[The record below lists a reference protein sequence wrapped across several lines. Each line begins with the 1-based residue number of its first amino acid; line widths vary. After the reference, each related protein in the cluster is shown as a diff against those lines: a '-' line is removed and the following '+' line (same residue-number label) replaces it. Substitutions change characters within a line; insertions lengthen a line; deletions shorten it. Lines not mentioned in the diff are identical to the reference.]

1 MNADKKPQAN
11 SDGEDFDRIFAQV
24 VDDLT
29 QEDLRHPEIG
39 DAIKRLREAVEYN
52 VPGGKRNRGLS
63 VIASFRELAA
73 PQHQTEDNFRLA
85 LIVGWCVELLQ
96 AFFLVADDIMDQSVT
111 RRGQVCW
118 YRKDGVGLDAINDS
132 YLLEAAVYRLLRRY
146 LRSQPCYVNLLEL
159 FLQTSYQTELGQSL
173 DLMTAQPSRVDLD
186 QFTEE
191 RYKAIVKYKTAFYS
205 FYLPVAAAMYMP
217 PEEIKVLVSFLGRG
231 IYVIR
236 PGQAVGDVHSQE
248 LEDLNGKAV

>member
-1 MNADKKPQAN
+1 MFRQLVRAVTLAPRLGRCAVRRELAQSRGPPTMNADKKPQAN

-39 DAIKRLREAVEYN
+39 DAIKRLRE
-52 VPGGKRNRGLS
+52 
-63 VIASFRELAA
+63 
-73 PQHQTEDNFRLA
+73 
-85 LIVGWCVELLQ
+85 LQ